1 MNPDT
6 DSKTPKFLVPAPST
20 GDLGLVDSPRD
31 AAMDRITQLTTRLLN
46 TPVALVSIV
55 EEGEDRQ
62 YFTSQQGLAE
72 PWRTL
77 CETPLSHSFCQFVKK
92 SGEPLIVM
100 ISPIKVVQF
109 EC

>member
-6 DSKTPKFLVPAPST
+6 DSKTLKFLVPAPST

-62 YFTSQQGLAE
+62 YFTSQQGLPE
-72 PWRTL
+72 P
-77 CETPLSHSFCQFVKK
+77 
-92 SGEPLIVM
+92 
-100 ISPIKVVQF
+100 
-109 EC
+109 